1 MFEDPTLLIIIGIA
15 VAVAVV
21 VVIGLIVLV
30 TKFYRKVEQGKALII
45 NKTNVNY
52 VSFNGGIVW
61 PIVHKWEEMD
71 ISLKTIEID
80 RRGKDGLIC
89 QDNIRA
95 DIKVSF
101 FVRVN
106 KTEEDVL
113 KVAQSIGCARASHQ
127 DTLETLFN
135 PKFSEALKTVG
146 KAMEFETLYTEREK
160 FRNDIIRV
168 IGEDLNGYKL
178 EDAAIDFLE
187 QTPIEALDA
196 DNVLD
201 AQGIEKIR
209 RLTMSQHILT
219 NEHVAEEQEKIKKR
233 NVDKE
238 IRIMA
243 LDREEAEK
251 REVQKREILQA
262 KAKNESETRVYQAQ
276 QLQTAETER
285 IKATQ
290 DIALKEEQKMRE
302 VEIAKRRREGAVSIE
317 NERIEKETGVEAVN
331 KEREVELRRYGKDKD
346 IEKEK
351 KEIAD
356 IVRGRVAVEKTV
368 AQEEELIKDVREI
381 KEAERKKTVT
391 ITDAEAAAQ
400 GALVREI
407 KAAEAQEQVARFDAK
422 KMLTIAEAEL
432 EAASKQ
438 ATAKQKLAEGTQA
451 EEAASGLAAVR
462 VKEANAVAIEK
473 EGAAEA
479 NVLRQKMEAQAT
491 GSEQQGMAAA
501 RVKEADAGAVEKYGL
516 AEAGV
521 TREKG
526 LSVAEVTKQQGL
538 SEAVAVQEKL
548 QAEARGLA
556 DKAEAMKALDGVG
569 REHEEYRIR
578 IGAYENIQ
586 LKGIEAN
593 RLIAEAQ
600 ARVLAEAMK
609 SADINIV
616 GGDGEFFDRFVKAVG
631 AGKSV
636 DGFVDHS
643 EVSQKLLG
651 GYLDGSKSLP
661 DDLKDI
667 LSSGGVTSGDVQNL
681 SAANLMH
688 KLAGNLSD
696 GDKSTLMKLLQKAKG

>member
-1 MFEDPTLLIIIGIA
+1 MFEDPTTLIIGAVIVGAIIILILGTFALIA
-15 VAVAVV
+15 
-21 VVIGLIVLV
+21 
-30 TKFYRKVEQGKALII
+30 KFYRKVEQGKALII
-45 NKTNVNY
+45 NKTNKNHVT
-52 VSFNGGIVW
+52 FNGGVVL

-89 QDNIRA
+89 EDNIRA

-127 DTLETLFN
+127 DTLENLFN

-168 IGEDLNGYKL
+168 IGEDLNGYRL

-187 QTPIEALDA
+187 QTPIEALDT

-209 RLTMSQHILT
+209 RLTMTQHILT

-238 IRIMA
+238 KRIME

-262 KAKNESETRVYQAQ
+262 KAKNEAETRVYQAQ

-290 DIALKEEQKMRE
+290 DIALKEEQKIRE
-302 VEIAKRRREGAVSIE
+302 IEIAKRRREGAVSIE
-317 NERIEKETGVEAVN
+317 NERIEKETGVEAIN
-331 KEREVELRRYGKDKD
+331 KEREVELRRIGKEKE

-356 IVRGRVAVEKTV
+356 VVRARVAVEKTV
-368 AQEEELIKDVREI
+368 AQEEELIKDVRDI
-381 KEAERKKTVT
+381 KAAERAKVVT
-391 ITDAEAAAQ
+391 ITAAEADAEEN
-400 GALVREI
+400 LVKEI
-407 KAAEAQEQVARFDAK
+407 KAAEAQEQVARFEAK
-422 KMLTIAEAEL
+422 KMLTIAEAQL
-432 EAASKQ
+432 EAADKE
-438 ATAKQKLAEGTQA
+438 AKAKQRLAEGIQA
-451 EEAASGLAAVR
+451 EEAASGLAQVR
-462 VKEANAVAIEK
+462 VKEANAAAIEK
-473 EGAAEA
+473 EGTAEA
-479 NVLRQKMEAQAT
+479 KVTRLQMEAKAA

-501 RVKEADAGAVEKYGL
+501 RVKEAEAAATEKYGM
-516 AEAGV
+516 AEATIV
-521 TREKG
+521 REKG
-526 LSVAEVTKQQGL
+526 LSEAEVVKQQGL
-538 SEAVAVQEKL
+538 AEAVAVQEKL
-548 QAEARGLA
+548 VAEAKGLA

-569 REHEEYRIR
+569 REHEEYRLR
-578 IGAYENIQ
+578 IAAYENIQ
-586 LKGIEAN
+586 LEGIDAN
-593 RLIAEAQ
+593 RKIAEAQ

-616 GGDGEFFDRFVKAVG
+616 GGDGEFFDRFVRAVG

-661 DDLKDI
+661 DDLKGV
-667 LSSGGVTSGDVQNL
+667 LGGMTSGDVSNL
-681 SAANLMH
+681 TAANLMT
-688 KLAGNLSD
+688 KLSAKLSD
-696 GDKSTLMKLLQKAKG
+696 GEKASLMELIQKASGK